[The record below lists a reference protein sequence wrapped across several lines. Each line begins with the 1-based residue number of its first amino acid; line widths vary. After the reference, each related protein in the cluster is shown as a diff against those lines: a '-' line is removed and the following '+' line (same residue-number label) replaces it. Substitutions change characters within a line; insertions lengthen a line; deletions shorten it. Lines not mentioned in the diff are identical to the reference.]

1 VIKEI
6 PTICIILS
14 KTQLDQSETGYQTEN
29 TIEDIF
35 NKKDSNSNQPS
46 NKSKQVNKLNTNDS
60 EEIYV
65 KKKKLNNSN
74 KK

>member
-1 VIKEI
+1 MIKEI

>member
-1 VIKEI
+1 MIKEI

-35 NKKDSNSNQPS
+35 NKKHSNSNQPS